1 LVEQYK
7 DSVTFLHL
15 VGPEPH
21 PITPDTN
28 FDSGKQLM
36 NYWST
41 VRQPKTYEKRLKL
54 AAKVAEY
61 THPSATLLIDSIS
74 SVSSG
79 QANHGVWCTMG
90 LGARTS
96 MLIGTDG
103 TLQFKQDWFNSG
115 AAADAIETYLELEK
129 STSR

>member
-1 LVEQYK
+1 MVEQYK
-7 DSVTFLHL
+7 DSVSFVHM

-41 VRQPKTYEKRLKL
+41 VRQPKTYEKRLKM

-61 THPSATLLIDSIS
+61 THPEATLLADTIS
-74 SVSSG
+74 STEGES
-79 QANHGVWCTMG
+79 NHGVWCTMG
-90 LGARTS
+90 LGARTA

-103 TLQFKQDWFNSG
+103 TLQFKQDWFNAG
-115 AAADAIETYLELEK
+115 ATADAIETYLEA
-129 STSR
+129 SASS